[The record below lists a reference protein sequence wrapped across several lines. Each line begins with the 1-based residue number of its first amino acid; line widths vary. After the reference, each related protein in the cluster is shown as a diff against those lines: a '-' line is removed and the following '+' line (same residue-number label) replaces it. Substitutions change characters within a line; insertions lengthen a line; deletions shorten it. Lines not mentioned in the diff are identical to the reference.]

1 MVDHQVTL
9 TWIPEGKRGEGR
21 QGEGE
26 GEAGGGDWRRVVRSP
41 GDFMNNNDCGS
52 AT

>member
-1 MVDHQVTL
+1 MNVVDHQVTL

-26 GEAGGGDWRRVVRSP
+26 GEAGGGT
-41 GDFMNNNDCGS
+41 GGGL
-52 AT
+52 

>member
-1 MVDHQVTL
+1 MIGCLLRMNAVDHQVTL

-26 GEAGGGDWRRVVRSP
+26 AGGEEEGFKESWEFDE
-41 GDFMNNNDCGS
+41 
-52 AT
+52 